1 MTRRRAQNRRNATRR
16 NYCGGRAEK
25 TGELVPPKASR
36 GRAARISGQAL
47 FCLRCLAR
55 RAYLSPGSRARVRR
69 LRRRKDGIE
78 AIDKNGRLDFRV
90 SKGEEDFLFWGPV
103 VWRGGP
109 LAGTKRC
116 SYKKAQ
122 SILSEPSQD

>member
-1 MTRRRAQNRRNATRR
+1 MRKIDEMPH
-16 NYCGGRAEK
+16 AEIIVAAEQK
-25 TGELVPPKASR
+25 KRVNWFPPKASR
-36 GRAARISGQAL
+36 GRATRISGQAL

-78 AIDKNGRLDFRV
+78 AIDENGRLDFRV

-109 LAGTKRC
+109 LGGKA
-116 SYKKAQ
+116 SEKKML
-122 SILSEPSQD
+122 I